1 MARVALGAREGVYV
15 LIVELALLAGHV
27 QLSPYWPA
35 EIRRLRGELAL
46 VGFFYK
52 VFLHASL
59 LSVNSHI
66 I

>member
-15 LIVELALLAGHV
+15 LIVELALFARHV
-27 QLSPYWPA
+27 QLSPYRPG
-35 EIRRLRGELAL
+35 EIRGLCGEFAL
-46 VGFFYK
+46 VGFFNK

-59 LSVNSHI
+59 LSVNNHI